1 MGAVCFC
8 VRYYLYGIYWL
19 FMALC
24 LWV

>member
-1 MGAVCFC
+1 MGTVCFC